1 MFPSFPCNLE
11 ALAQLPRPP
20 RREGA
25 FAYLIREQT
34 AKLARDKQLA
44 GNAKAAGR
52 PEQKPASVTK
62 SARPAERA
70 AAPAPYDFSHLSRAA
85 VKRDRYAK
93 LTHHDTEPSEHTQ
106 QRCSLEDMRA
116 EKFAAEMEQ
125 VMAQVEGRA
134 ARPLLGGPT
143 QDHLDQPMSG
153 DQIVDV
159 IRRRDA
165 ARAARRSDRV
175 G

>member
-1 MFPSFPCNLE
+1 MFPSFPSNLE
-11 ALAQLPRPP
+11 VLAQLPRPP
-20 RREGA
+20 RRESP
-25 FAYLIREQT
+25 FAYLIRER
-34 AKLARDKQLA
+34 AAALPRDKTPSSS
-44 GNAKAAGR
+44 AKVAGR
-52 PEQKPASVTK
+52 SERTSAPVMK

-70 AAPAPYDFSHLSRAA
+70 AAAAPYDFSHLGRAA

-93 LTHHDTEPSEHTQ
+93 LAHHDTEPSEHTQ

-165 ARAARRSDRV
+165 SRAARRSDRV